1 MEKQADE
8 GRRAGTGAK
17 ANLSVK
23 TGASVKS
30 DSAGIN
36 AGPDGG
42 AAADIKVS
50 MFITCVSDAVYPR
63 IGEAMARLLARLGVK
78 LQFPDA
84 QTCCGQPAF
93 NSGYW
98 DEARQSAA
106 TLLEAFADSDFV
118 IAPSGSCIG
127 MIHHYP
133 KLFENDPTL
142 LALARDL
149 QSKSYEFTQF
159 LVQVLGIADLGA
171 VFPHKVTYH
180 PSCHGSRL
188 LGIKDEPM
196 TLLQNVRELNL
207 VPLPFAEDCC
217 GFGGTFAVKM
227 ADISGA
233 MVTEKAD
240 HVLETEAE
248 VLTGLDMA
256 CLMNIAG
263 NLRYRKQPVRVMHL
277 AELLYEGV
285 NGA

>member
-1 MEKQADE
+1 M
-8 GRRAGTGAK
+8 
-17 ANLSVK
+17 
-23 TGASVKS
+23 
-30 DSAGIN
+30 I
-36 AGPDGG
+36 
-42 AAADIKVS
+42 
-50 MFITCVSDAVYPR
+50 YPQV
-63 IGEAMARLLARLGVK
+63 GEAMARLLARYGVR
-78 LQFPDA
+78 LEFPRA

-98 DEARQSAA
+98 KEARASAR
-106 TLLEAFADSDFV
+106 TILDAFEDSDFV
-118 IAPSGSCIG
+118 IAPSGSCTG

-133 KLFENDPTL
+133 KLFENDPVML
-142 LALARDL
+142 ERAKRL
-149 QSKSYEFTQF
+149 QAKSYEFAQF
-159 LVQVLGIADLGA
+159 LVQVLGVTDIGA
-171 VFPHKVTYH
+171 SFPHKVTYH

-188 LGIKDEPM
+188 LGVKDEPM
-196 TLLQNVRELNL
+196 ALMSKVKGLQF

-248 VLTGLDMA
+248 VLVGLDMA

-263 NLRYRKQPVRVMHL
+263 HLQYRGERVRVMHL

-285 NGA
+285 KGA